1 MPGRRSFRLLGTALA
16 LFLAACGSGDDD
28 GGGVAVGVP
37 LTTSTTVAAPAGD
50 VPSTT
55 TPAPTTTAT
64 GGTVADDFSLTPV
77 SLPAAGETALLTAVR
92 AAGQEGFDRVV
103 FEFAAGLPGYRVGY
117 VERPVRQDG
126 SGNEVEV
133 AGQAVLEVRMS
144 PASGAEV
151 SASGVRTTYTGPDRL
166 RPRGGSVV
174 TEVVRVGDFEA
185 QLTWVVGTSARSPF
199 KVTTLGSPAR
209 LVVDVR
215 HG

>member
-1 MPGRRSFRLLGTALA
+1 MPGRRRIRLLGAALA
-16 LFLAACGSGDDD
+16 LVLAACGSSTD
-28 GGGVAVGVP
+28 GGGAAVGVP
-37 LTTSTTVAAPAGD
+37 LTTSTTVAAP
-50 VPSTT
+50 TT
-55 TPAPTTTAT
+55 TATVPPTTTAAP
-64 GGTVADDFSLTPV
+64 GGTVAGDFSLTPV
-77 SLPAAGETALLTAVR
+77 SVPAPATGDTALLSEVR

-103 FEFAAGLPGYRVGY
+103 FEFAAGLPGYKVGY

-126 SGNEVEV
+126 SGDEVQV

-185 QLTWVVGTSARSPF
+185 QLTWAVGASARSPF
-199 KVTTLGSPAR
+199 KVTTLASPSR
-209 LVVDVR
+209 LVIDVR
-215 HG
+215 SG